1 MIYPILY
8 YGEPVLRR
16 RASPVEA
23 FDDELERLAADMLE
37 TMYAADG
44 VGLAAPQIGLDK
56 RLFVALEVQPDEEP
70 EGGTGQSADVDA
82 AGDDAGLD
90 RAAGDDAGVGS
101 WGVDSH
107 AGDSDAG
114 DSDAVGSDEPL
125 TEDEKRRAWG
135 VVREHVIV
143 NPVMLE
149 STGRQLARDGCL
161 SLPGLVA
168 EDVPRPTFVALEYQD
183 LAGRKHRLEAEGY
196 FAHVLQHE
204 YDHLEGVLYFDHL
217 PKDRREAFLE
227 EHRAQLAEWQRLAR
241 ARAKAVASAG
251 TGAPVRSR
259 AAR

>member
-70 EGGTGQSADVDA
+70 EGGAGQSADVDA
-82 AGDDAGLD
+82 AGNAGVD
-90 RAAGDDAGVGS
+90 RAAGHDVGVGS
-101 WGVDSH
+101 GGVNR
-107 AGDSDAG
+107 DAG

-168 EDVPRPTFVALEYQD
+168 DDVPRPTFVALEYQD
-183 LAGRKHRLEAEGY
+183 LAGRKRRLEAEGY

-241 ARAKAVASAG
+241 ARAKAAASAG
-251 TGAPVRSR
+251 PGAPVRSR